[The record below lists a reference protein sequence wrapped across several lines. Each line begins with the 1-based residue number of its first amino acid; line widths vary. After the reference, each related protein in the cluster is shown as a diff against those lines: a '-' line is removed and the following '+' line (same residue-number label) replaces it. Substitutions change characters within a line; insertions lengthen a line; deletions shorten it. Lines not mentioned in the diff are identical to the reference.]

1 MASIGL
7 LYQIKEAMNGNIYV
21 LVLLMSLAFS
31 LASCNDEEVT
41 DPKATIVKE
50 TDFNQGVDGWT
61 AIYAEFPQKD
71 TVFYELEYGIQSL
84 PAPLDTTQK
93 SFMLSGNNHS
103 DALQMYVAKQL
114 TGLTHNTS
122 YVVETEVELASMY
135 PSGSVGIGGS
145 PGNAVHLVS
154 KFSTLGYTLQP
165 GENEQD
171 NVTLVMNKQ
180 GSMLE
185 QELGDVSITSDQYV
199 YQLISRKKSS
209 APQVVKSDQDGKL
222 WAVVGTWSGFEG
234 ITTLY
239 YTKIKITLT
248 KM

>member
-1 MASIGL
+1 MKRNL
-7 LYQIKEAMNGNIYV
+7 FL
-21 LVLLMSLAFS
+21 LVLLIPLAFP
-31 LASCNDEEVT
+31 LISCNDDEVT

-50 TDFNQGVDGWT
+50 TDFNQGADGWT

-71 TVFYELEYGIQSL
+71 TAFYELADGIRSL
-84 PAPLDTTQK
+84 PTPLDATK
-93 SFMLSGNNHS
+93 KGFMLSGNNHS
-103 DALQMYVAKQL
+103 DALQMYVSKQIS
-114 TGLTHNTS
+114 GLDPNTNYS
-122 YVVETEVELASMY
+122 IETEVELASMY

-171 NVTLVMNKQ
+171 NVKLVLNKQ
-180 GSMLE
+180 GSVLE
-185 QELGDVSITSDQYV
+185 QDLGDVSISSDQYV

-209 APQVVKSDQDGKL
+209 ASQVVKSDMDGKL